1 MNVPHDVLV
10 YLDIQDLPAFVE
22 YSMQFLAGLILII
35 SLPNVIIFGI
45 IKHIIK
51 IDVYALMLQC
61 LNNHILLWS
70 HKRSEDQVPAYRISL
85 LSQQPSS

>member
-61 LNNHILLWS
+61 LNNHILLWY
-70 HKRSEDQVPAYRISL
+70 HKQSEDQVLAYRISL
-85 LSQQPSS
+85 LSRQPSS